1 MKGTQKTGK
10 TSGLTRT
17 LMNETYTISRIDVI
31 KGTSDVDLTGLSDL
45 LLEHE
50 GNRLDSDPSNTHYED
65 SHCPDHPIVDRIVDD
80 MIDAFKVETGLDLE
94 LHSKWAHIH
103 QKNMST
109 NIHDHYPSD
118 VSSVF
123 YVSVPE
129 GSGNICFH
137 PSHNKYHPRRE
148 VFESREGMFL
158 MFPGTLEHSVTRN
171 HSERPRISL
180 SFNFSII
187 NNDQYS
193 HKQRRSGGNDC

>member
-1 MKGTQKTGK
+1 MRATQKTGK

-17 LMNETYTISRIDVI
+17 LMSETYTISRIDVI
-31 KGTSDVDLTGLSDL
+31 KSTSDVDLTGLSAL

-50 GNRLDSDPSNTHYED
+50 DNRLDSDPSNTHYED
-65 SHCPDHPIVDRIVDD
+65 SHCPDHPIVDRIIDD
-80 MIDAFKVETGLDLE
+80 MIDAFKAETGLDLE

-137 PSHNKYHPRRE
+137 PAHNKYHPTT
-148 VFESREGMFL
+148 
-158 MFPGTLEHSVTRN
+158 PQPNT
-171 HSERPRISL
+171 
-180 SFNFSII
+180 
-187 NNDQYS
+187 S
-193 HKQRRSGGNDC
+193 HQTYLTP